1 MYFILFIYVLVFY
14 FFFLMIRRPPRSTRT
29 DTLLPYTTLFRSSFR
44 LLAVS
49 LNHSGLLKSM
59 GPDPRLKGGR
69 PSIRLAMTRRLNS
82 CVIELVV
89 TNPKRFRFV
98 PLRVSC
104 SAARSHQYITK
115 SADLLILGFA
125 FHSAVA

>member
-1 MYFILFIYVLVFY
+1 M
-14 FFFLMIRRPPRSTRT
+14 
-29 DTLLPYTTLFRSSFR
+29 

-115 SADLLILGFA
+115 SAALLILGFA
-125 FHSAVA
+125 FNRSAERRVGKDCVSRCIYRWAP